1 MTKNLIKKKYI
12 SIPLA
17 ILCTFMWGL
26 AIPLLKLGYKSME
39 IVTSNGNV
47 GTQLLY
53 AGVRF
58 VLAGII
64 VYVILSGSQKRLVL
78 PQKSSLLPYLL
89 LGLVQT
95 FGQYIFYYIGIGNT
109 NGVNT
114 SLITSCTSFLTV
126 LFAPIFFKGDKLT
139 VPKIIG
145 CALGFIGILTVTG
158 GIQLNLANLLG
169 DGLILFATICS
180 ASGNII
186 SKKITFGK
194 NPMEV
199 TAFQLTL
206 GGTLLTFFG
215 IIFGGTLE
223 FKNIASI
230 LYLAVLAIISA
241 VAFTIWSALL
251 KHHPASR
258 ISVFNLLIPVFGT
271 VLSGILLGDDIFRI
285 EILVSLI
292 FIILGIALVNITFK
306 ERKSI

>member
-1 MTKNLIKKKYI
+1 MNSNLIEKKYI
-12 SIPLA
+12 AIPLA
-17 ILCTFMWGL
+17 VLCTFMWGL
-26 AIPLLKLGYKSME
+26 AIPLLKLGYVAMD

-58 VLAGII
+58 TLAGLI
-64 VYVILSGSQKRLVL
+64 VYVILSGSQKKLVV
-78 PQKSSLLPYLL
+78 PQKRSLLPYLL

-126 LFAPIFFKGDKLT
+126 LFAPLFFKGDKLT
-139 VPKIIG
+139 TPKIIG
-145 CALGFIGILTVTG
+145 CLLGFIGILTVTG
-158 GIQLNLANLLG
+158 GIQLNMANLLG

-186 SKKITFGK
+186 SKKITLGK
-194 NPMEV
+194 KPMEV
-199 TAFQLTL
+199 TAFQLMI
-206 GGTLLTFFG
+206 GGAFLTFFG
-215 IIFGGTLE
+215 IILGGTLA
-223 FKNIASI
+223 FKNIDSI
-230 LYLAVLAIISA
+230 IYLGMLAIISA

-285 EILVSLI
+285 EILLSLI
-292 FIILGIALVNITFK
+292 FIISGIILVNLTFK
-306 ERKSI
+306 GNK